1 MANIK
6 KPNLRNTSIG
16 GGNQYI
22 RVFVDGE
29 VRVVMLDEDAQAHW
43 DDITHL
49 EVEKVHYNSSKAA
62 NDKDGERT
70 GPAFD
75 RYEIVDYSTRAI
87 KLADAEFE
95 FKLEGYTRKLLKES
109 VLTPEQLV
117 EADLIG

>member
-6 KPNLRNTSIG
+6 KPNLRKTSA
-16 GGNQYI
+16 GGNQYV

-43 DDITHL
+43 DDITNL
-49 EVEKVHYNSSKAA
+49 EVEKVHYNSSKTADDA
-62 NDKDGERT
+62 DGERT

-109 VLTPEQLV
+109 VLTPEQSM